1 MQVDIDDVLKTLAH
15 PLRRDTL
22 HWLKD
27 PKAYFAD
34 QPHALENRV
43 CAGKIA
49 PRAGL
54 SQSTVSAHLAT
65 LRRAGNRGNRGNR

>member
-34 QPHALENRV
+34 QPHVLENRV

-54 SQSTVSAHLAT
+54 S
-65 LRRAGNRGNRGNR
+65 